1 MNILITFLTAKLNIF
16 GGVEKSIFSLIDG
29 LEKTGNNVFV
39 YTSKND
45 DKLKNFYYSNYLNC
59 NFDLHCLEKYF
70 VLVVIEHFVG
80 HLDHLYFE
88 QMMQL
93 HFDQFQQFE
102 QKQDNHFVYLK

>member
-1 MNILITFLTAKLNIF
+1 MNILITFLTAKLNTF

-59 NFDLHCLEKYF
+59 NFDCPENEIDNNIRGIYKEFELEINNEIEN
-70 VLVVIEHFVG
+70 VI
-80 HLDHLYFE
+80 
-88 QMMQL
+88 
-93 HFDQFQQFE
+93 
-102 QKQDNHFVYLK
+102 LKNKID